1 MGSDREADKSRD
13 LSESPFLGPLGVGR
27 GLTIPPHDKPRE
39 YVTAPAWRSV
49 EAFIQAGRSPVTPT
63 IFGGRFVDGH
73 HFEDENSRG
82 GRFRAPEDYQR
93 RREKRKRECIE
104 RGLLVGVDIR
114 VPITDA
120 YRFPFSEIEALG
132 EVLESCRQM
141 FYDAPH
147 PSCAFYVL
155 TEEAYCCLRG
165 FTRHLGDLP

>member
-1 MGSDREADKSRD
+1 MTDIISRMKTLEVEGFVPPKTTKGGGKSARE
-13 LSESPFLGPLGVGR
+13 G
-27 GLTIPPHDKPRE
+27 
-39 YVTAPAWRSV
+39 
-49 EAFIQAGRSPVTPT
+49 
-63 IFGGRFVDGH
+63 
-73 HFEDENSRG
+73 
-82 GRFRAPEDYQR
+82 
-93 RREKRKRECIE
+93 IE
-104 RGLLVGVDIR
+104 RGLLVRVDIR